1 MEPNNLTST
10 LQPKEDIEAAWL
22 TTAASQIF
30 LMQLGFASLE
40 VGFVELQWSKSIIIK
55 NLEATIVGILT
66 FVFIGYTISTSD
78 KSLFGYGFI
87 GNFDNIFLFDVR
99 PSDYELIFIS
109 ATYSATASTIISGAV
124 LERMKN
130 YAYVVWCFLTLLIN
144 YSITSYWVW
153 NSNGWLFKLGFID
166 CAGSVIVHGCGGI
179 ASLIAMYI
187 LGPRTNSI
195 KYYRGKKKPKLKS
208 IPSAQRPVLV
218 LIGALILWYGK

>member
-1 MEPNNLTST
+1 MDPTNTLTSST
-10 LQPKEDIEAAWL
+10 PQPREDIEAAWL
-22 TTAASQIF
+22 STAASQIF
-30 LMQLGFASLE
+30 LMQLGFATLE
-40 VGFVELQWSKSIIIK
+40 VGFLELQWSKSIIIK

-66 FVFIGYTISTSD
+66 FIFIGYTISTSD

-87 GNFDNIFLFDVR
+87 GNFDNIFLFKVD

-153 NSNGWLFKLGFID
+153 NSNGWLFKLGFIE
-166 CAGSVIVHGCGGI
+166 CAS
-179 ASLIAMYI
+179 S
-187 LGPRTNSI
+187 
-195 KYYRGKKKPKLKS
+195 
-208 IPSAQRPVLV
+208 
-218 LIGALILWYGK
+218 